1 MSELMLWGISIMVA
15 IFAPIILAITI
26 LGLLYTIDAYKK
38 YLFVRVYLLAIIF
51 ITIFVYFLLKY
62 LMPF

>member
-15 IFAPIILAITI
+15 IFAPIILAIII

-38 YLFVRVYLLAIIF
+38 YLYVRIYLLTIIF
-51 ITIFVYFLLKY
+51 ITIFVYFFLKY
-62 LMPF
+62 FIF